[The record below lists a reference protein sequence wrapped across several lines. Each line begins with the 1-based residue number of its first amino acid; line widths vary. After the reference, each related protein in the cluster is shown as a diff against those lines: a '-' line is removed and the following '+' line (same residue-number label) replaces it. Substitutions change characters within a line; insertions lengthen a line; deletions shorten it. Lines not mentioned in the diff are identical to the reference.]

1 MTYDDINDLYLGRAA
16 RMFSRVNGK
25 PCVNVDAET
34 GAVHVCRSIHDLRV
48 DEEGVVE
55 GVCDWLDPDAP
66 RPDEL
71 TDGLAI
77 GCDLL
82 DVGDDWWFDIYF
94 GWYYVFRP
102 DLVGRSLDGDHAW
115 VRDFLATTVRNR
127 TVPRPPPEVS
137 DTIPRDDPSATRF
150 YG

>member
-1 MTYDDINDLYLGRAA
+1 
-16 RMFSRVNGK
+16 
-25 PCVNVDAET
+25 
-34 GAVHVCRSIHDLRV
+34 V

-55 GVCDWLDPDAP
+55 GVCDWLDSADS

-94 GWYYVFRP
+94 GQYYVFRP
-102 DLVGRSLDGDHAW
+102 DLVGRSLNGDHSW
-115 VRDFLATTVRNR
+115 VGDFLATTVRNR
-127 TVPRPPPEVS
+127 TVPRPPPPVS

-150 YG
+150 FG

>member
-16 RMFSRVNGK
+16 KMFPRVDGK
-25 PCVNVDAET
+25 PCVIVDAET

-48 DEEGVVE
+48 DEGVVE
-55 GVCDWLDPDAP
+55 GVCDWLDPDEP
-66 RPDEL
+66 RPEEM

-82 DVGDDWWFDIYF
+82 DVGEGWWFDIYF
-94 GWYYVFRP
+94 GQYYVFRP
-102 DLVGRSLDGDHAW
+102 DLVGRSLNGDHAW

-127 TVPRPPPEVS
+127 TVPRPPANAS
-137 DTIPRDDPSATRF
+137 GTTPREGPPATRF
-150 YG
+150 FG